1 MPAKTNKK
9 PEEPADEQDILV
21 GSKPVD
27 VPSKSVTAASGKG
40 PPPPRPGSTSGDR
53 RGLPA
58 SDKR

>member
-9 PEEPADEQDILV
+9 PEEPADEEDILF

-27 VPSKSVTAASGKG
+27 VPSKSVTAASGTG
-40 PPPPRPGSTSGDR
+40 PPPPRPVGPSGNK
-53 RGLPA
+53 GMSP